1 MSSEMPLVTL
11 FVKAG
16 ADGKRYGACPFC
28 QRIFMILIIKAESNL
43 LTFRVATVNLAKPP
57 EEFKKLTLRR
67 VPAIV
72 HEDDS
77 LDNVDDIVEYLDVT
91 FPTPNLIYEDAE
103 AVQVSKDLFQKF
115 CFFVKEVS
123 KDSSHLVAELAKLDD
138 YISKSGKPYICSTHL
153 THLDCE
159 LLPKLHHIRV
169 AANYL
174 KKFEINGEFKSLW
187 RYFKQAY
194 HTSAFMK
201 SCPSDQEIIL
211 HWADKPETRNLTM
224 EQHSQIT
231 KELPAYTTKV
241 PE

>member
-1 MSSEMPLVTL
+1 MSLPQVTL

-28 QRIFMILIIKAESNL
+28 QRIFMILIIKAEANQL
-43 LTFRVATVNLAKPP
+43 AFKVATVNLAKPP

-67 VPAIV
+67 VPALV
-72 HEDDS
+72 HDETC
-77 LDNVDDIVEYLDVT
+77 LDYVDDIAEYLDVT
-91 FPTPNLIYEDAE
+91 FPTPSLVYEEAE
-103 AVQVSKDLFQKF
+103 VVQVTKDLFQKF

-123 KDSSHLVAELAKLDD
+123 KDSSGLAIELAKLDE
-138 YISKSGKPYICSTHL
+138 YLVKTGHPYLCTTNL
-153 THLDCE
+153 THIDCE
-159 LLPKLHHIRV
+159 LLPKLHHVRV

-174 KKFEINGEFKSLW
+174 KKFEFSKELTGLW
-187 RYFKQAY
+187 KYLNEAY
-194 HTSAFMK
+194 HTKAFMK

-231 KELPAYTTKV
+231 NETPTYMTFI
-241 PE
+241 PR